1 MSVFGGNLSLVLERA
16 ASLKRKGRRVGTYLH
31 FRPNIEQSTH
41 SSPHKRK
48 GVGIMT
54 EVP

>member
-41 SSPHKRK
+41 SSPHTQSRTW
-48 GVGIMT
+48 II
-54 EVP
+54 